1 VATNTTRLGIRRVT
15 GSDLFKPYT
24 VDLPSIVDTIDTKA
38 VQFRAALAAS
48 QVRDVGE
55 VGQLR
60 AGRVLTP
67 ADFTR
72 MGLAAPL
79 GLWNLGDVTDA
90 SGAGRTL
97 TNKGAVPFGPGIMG
111 AATEAAV
118 FAGSTGQALYIADTG
133 AADPFR
139 IRTGSLGC
147 WFRTAKRGTQ
157 QTMLSKWGTTNQNAW
172 MLDLNINNVAQCVGS
187 STGADAGT
195 LVGAT
200 DVADDRW
207 HFAVFTFD
215 GSRMRLYVDGA
226 LDGQAA
232 WGFASPTFA
241 GGSSPLNIGART
253 ADGTVAAVEPHY
265 GRVDEAFITS
275 DVLSPEQVF
284 NLYCGRIAHTLA
296 DGAAHGPVVHRHGAA
311 GRDGGTIS
319 RAMVQDGDTS
329 HSSAVE
335 LGHARNWRGAARL
348 LPDERRGLS
357 PRAQQR

>member
-118 FAGSTGQALYIADTG
+118 FAGRHG
-133 AADPFR
+133 
-139 IRTGSLGC
+139 
-147 WFRTAKRGTQ
+147 RGGPVPHSHR
-157 QTMLSKWGTTNQNAW
+157 LPRVLVPHGE
-172 MLDLNINNVAQCVGS
+172 
-187 STGADAGT
+187 AGH
-195 LVGAT
+195 AT
-200 DVADDRW
+200 DDALEVGDDEPE
-207 HFAVFTFD
+207 
-215 GSRMRLYVDGA
+215 RMD
-226 LDGQAA
+226 
-232 WGFASPTFA
+232 
-241 GGSSPLNIGART
+241 ARSQ
-253 ADGTVAAVEPHY
+253 Y
-265 GRVDEAFITS
+265 
-275 DVLSPEQVF
+275 
-284 NLYCGRIAHTLA
+284 
-296 DGAAHGPVVHRHGAA
+296 
-311 GRDGGTIS
+311 
-319 RAMVQDGDTS
+319 
-329 HSSAVE
+329 
-335 LGHARNWRGAARL
+335 
-348 LPDERRGLS
+348 
-357 PRAQQR
+357 QQRGSVRRI